1 MVDSGLWKIQLGYL
15 HRCEERHIWKG
26 CQKGGKQQTTSFKAE
41 QMKNK
46 GGPEQE
52 QISPVIGIEIL
63 PKAVSDDKAASDEQ
77 G

>member
-1 MVDSGLWKIQLGYL
+1 M
-15 HRCEERHIWKG
+15 G
-26 CQKGGKQQTTSFKAE
+26 CQKSGKQQTTSFKAE